1 MKPMSRA
8 IVLIETADARS
19 QVRPGASRARLE
31 IRAGRPV
38 ELCADIEVTPLG
50 LVAIGA
56 LVSAILLSTGGL
68 IRLAR
73 PASPRSL
80 KGRYKLVD

>member
-8 IVLIETADARS
+8 IVPIETADARS

-38 ELCADIEVTPLG
+38 GLSADIEVTPLG

-73 PASPRSL
+73 PASQERL
-80 KGRYKLVD
+80 DHRDA

>member
-1 MKPMSRA
+1 MKPMPRA
-8 IVLIETADARS
+8 IVPIKANDARP

-38 ELCADIEVTPLG
+38 GLSADIEVTPLG

-73 PASPRSL
+73 PASQERL
-80 KGRYKLVD
+80 DHRDT

>member
-8 IVLIETADARS
+8 IVPIESRWTQDP

-38 ELCADIEVTPLG
+38 GLSADIEVTPLG

-73 PASPRSL
+73 PASQERL
-80 KGRYKLVD
+80 DHRDA